1 MTQQQ
6 AENAPKWL
14 HTIHFNEKEPFL
26 SNRLKKK
33 KKNHSPQ
40 GTHVSFLLCFFFFF
54 FFYHNAQ
61 IR

>member
-26 SNRLKKK
+26 SNRFKKK
-33 KKNHSPQ
+33 KK
-40 GTHVSFLLCFFFFF
+40 SFTTEYPRQFFVMFF